1 MNRRS
6 LILKGLL
13 KTRTRV
19 AITLFVSIA
28 AVALGVSLVP
38 GSKAQRGSLNNASTK
53 KASLASKN
61 FDARLMATQDVERL
75 AQNSQRGLGKNGVID
90 VARQQAAGIVD
101 GLAALK
107 SRVPN
112 ASIQLSPLTAAVE
125 IVDGN
130 GALTG
135 NNRGMTGEMIVRNFI
150 SANKELYGLNDIDIA
165 NLRFLG
171 ESDSPSGIKMVRVEQ
186 MVRSTPIF
194 QSETRFILDRNGR
207 VVRSLGS
214 MIPKA
219 DEAADSNAGI
229 MTPEQALRAT
239 MRQLGVDLD
248 GSQFRR
254 VNSDDEEVSKI
265 AVDDAR
271 IEGNVT
277 SKIVYFPVA
286 PGVLVPAW
294 SQVVFG
300 NDADWYVLVDA
311 RDGTMLWRKNIK
323 SNVSTH
329 NARFRVYVQADG
341 TTPADSPAPQSPS
354 AAVPGGGTQFGAIS
368 PTIVSMFT
376 AMDPLASQNGWIDD
390 CPGGI
395 CTANETQT
403 IGNNVH
409 AYMDRVGGAGAGGAN
424 QPDTAA
430 SSVLDGNGKPIGN
443 PDANGRNRDFLG
455 TAPRDFETN
464 YLPPPQG
471 GNPEAGQTAT
481 GNGNNGTL
489 PVDQYR
495 RGMLTQLFYV
505 SNWYHDKLF
514 ALGFNEGAGN
524 FQQTNF
530 SGTGLGGDR
539 VLAEGQDSSSTDNA
553 NFSTPPDGQS
563 GRAQMFRF
571 IGPTVDRDGSLDT
584 EVLIHELTHGTSNRL
599 IGNAAGLVW
608 DPGTGM
614 GEGWSDFYA
623 MSLLNNTNADDPNAS
638 YATGAYAT
646 YKAFGIVSY
655 TDNYVYGIRRFPY
668 STNNTVNPLTWAD
681 VDDYTNNLSGG
692 IAPDPLGNNIGGAQ
706 EVHNTGEIWALS
718 LWEVRS
724 RIIAAN
730 AGSVPTGNQKTL
742 QLVTDGMKLTP
753 SNPSYVQ
760 ARDAIISADCA
771 TNACANE
778 DSIWNGFADRGLGY
792 GAKVSSAYGFAP
804 IATHQGIAESFSAPS
819 LDIQSVTVDDSI
831 GNNNGA
837 IDPNEPVRIT
847 VALKNPW
854 RSASKNVA
862 AATATLTTSTPGV
875 VITDGN
881 SSYPAIPAQGSAVGD
896 TFAFT
901 VPAAATCGQSLNF
914 TVMPNSSLSGQVP
927 LQISFRVG
935 APAGTGAPITYTR
948 TPGAPL
954 AIQDLRPRGTIDSQT
969 ITDDFEIADINVRI
983 DSITHTFPGDVTFG
997 IKAPNSYGVD
1007 LVTFIGGAVAGGGDG
1022 DNITNMVIDNQ
1033 AVGDMLLATNAQ
1045 APYTGSWLPI
1055 ANSPS
1060 WPVLG
1065 FGPQEPVGELNKLN
1079 GTSTLGTWR
1088 VLASDQ
1094 AAGDVGTLNS
1104 WSLIVTPRAFAC
1116 TPYVAAVNPT
1126 FTPAAAISRQQGTP
1140 PGAAVQV
1147 GTVTDPDTPIAN
1159 LTVTQIAGG
1168 TATGVTVSG
1177 ITVNPG
1183 TGAVSA
1189 VVSASCS
1196 ATAGTV
1202 RFQVSD
1208 GTNTGTGD
1216 LQVNIT
1222 ANTAPTLTAPAN
1234 QTVVFG
1240 QGAAYPTT
1248 SSDNGTMTYSVV
1260 STTPAMTTP
1269 PSISPTGVVSVAN
1282 SGPIGAHT
1290 IVIRA
1295 TDNCGAFTDAS
1306 FTVTVNQAATTTV
1319 VQTAQNAPT
1328 YGQSTTITASVAAN
1342 PPGGGVPQGT
1352 VNFLDGATPIAACQN
1367 VALNG
1372 LGSAA
1377 CSLNTLGAGTH
1388 TINVNYSGNTN
1399 YLASSGSAQQT
1410 VLKAALNI
1418 TASSH
1423 NVTYGDAVP
1432 TITPTFS
1439 GFVLGESSANLTT
1452 QPNCS
1457 TTYTQGAGAA
1467 GSPYPTSCTG
1477 AVSANYAFNYINGSI
1492 NVAKKGLTVTADNK
1506 TRAYG
1511 AANPALTATIT
1522 GFIGADNAGN
1532 STTGTAGLST
1542 TATATSPVG
1551 NYPITATLGTL
1562 ASSNYTFTTF
1572 NAGTLS
1578 ITAVQLTVTANNQT
1592 RVYGAPNPTLTYSIT
1607 GFVNGEGVGVVTGT
1621 PNITTTANA
1630 TSAPGT
1636 YPITTAQG
1644 TLAAPNYTFTTANGT
1659 LTVTQAATTTTITNA
1674 AALGNPT
1681 SAGQSYAVNW
1691 STTPVAP
1698 ATGTPTGNVTVSD
1711 GAGATCTAAVA
1722 AGTCNLTSATS
1733 GTKTIT
1739 ATYAGDANF
1748 TGSTS
1753 QSVQHNVV
1761 NGLTGNVKQFIAFGT
1776 NTNLAGVTMTL
1787 LNTGT
1792 QQAVTTTTDANGNY
1806 SFSTA
1811 LGQSY
1816 TITPSGLGKAFEATS
1831 RTYTNVAGNIS
1842 GADFIA
1848 YDVPGPNAIPRSARV
1863 SSQIATQGQPVTVP
1877 VLITTTGVETKVSFS
1892 VEYPTGP
1899 LGVPTV
1905 TCGTGAVNCTLTV
1918 DNSLAG
1924 KTGITV
1930 TPANSNPLTAGTR
1943 ELVKITFPTQSNPA
1957 TSAAIKFGD
1966 FPQAKD
1972 VRNAENNPLP
1982 MLYWTDGLVSFTGGT
1997 LLDGA
2002 TISGRVL
2009 NANGQGVRNATVTII
2024 DPVGNRRTAT
2034 TGSFGNYTFEGL
2046 ELGRDYL
2053 ITVTS
2058 KRYRFPTRTVNL
2070 TENLS
2075 GVDLTGLE

>member
-1 MNRRS
+1 MRKAFLTYLFLF
-6 LILKGLL
+6 LIV
-13 KTRTRV
+13 V
-19 AITLFVSIA
+19 AA
-28 AVALGVSLVP
+28 
-38 GSKAQRGSLNNASTK
+38 AST
-53 KASLASKN
+53 S
-61 FDARLMATQDVERL
+61 MAATLV
-75 AQNSQRGLGKNGVID
+75 NTSVT
-90 VARQQAAGIVD
+90 
-101 GLAALK
+101 
-107 SRVPN
+107 
-112 ASIQLSPLTAAVE
+112 LTAA
-125 IVDGN
+125 DP
-130 GALTG
+130 T
-135 NNRGMTGEMIVRNFI
+135 
-150 SANKELYGLNDIDIA
+150 
-165 NLRFLG
+165 
-171 ESDSPSGIKMVRVEQ
+171 
-186 MVRSTPIF
+186 
-194 QSETRFILDRNGR
+194 
-207 VVRSLGS
+207 
-214 MIPKA
+214 
-219 DEAADSNAGI
+219 
-229 MTPEQALRAT
+229 
-239 MRQLGVDLD
+239 QLGRLSRSGVP
-248 GSQFRR
+248 
-254 VNSDDEEVSKI
+254 SDWSVGK
-265 AVDDAR
+265 A
-271 IEGNVT
+271 
-277 SKIVYFPVA
+277 F
-286 PGVLVPAW
+286 PGVL
-294 SQVVFG
+294 
-300 NDADWYVLVDA
+300 
-311 RDGTMLWRKNIK
+311 
-323 SNVSTH
+323 
-329 NARFRVYVQADG
+329 NAATSYNYQ
-341 TTPADSPAPQSPS
+341 T
-354 AAVPGGGTQFGAIS
+354 
-368 PTIVSMFT
+368 FT
-376 AMDPLASQNGWIDD
+376 VDPLASGYPYVQIS
-390 CPGGI
+390 
-395 CTANETQT
+395 
-403 IGNNVH
+403 
-409 AYMDRVGGAGAGGAN
+409 MD
-424 QPDTAA
+424 DTA
-430 SSVLDGNGKPIGN
+430 SSPSLFVSAYLDAYLPGS
-443 PDANGRNRDFLG
+443 LS
-455 TAPRDFETN
+455 TN
-464 YLPPPQG
+464 YLG
-471 GNPEAGQTAT
+471 DAGSSGNSFLNPGFFQVVVPAGH
-481 GNGNNGTL
+481 
-489 PVDQYR
+489 
-495 RGMLTQLFYV
+495 QLV
-505 SNWYHDKLF
+505 I
-514 ALGFNEGAGN
+514 
-524 FQQTNF
+524 
-530 SGTGLGGDR
+530 
-539 VLAEGQDSSSTDNA
+539 VV
-553 NFSTPPDGQS
+553 GQS
-563 GRAQMFRF
+563 ASG
-571 IGPTVDRDGSLDT
+571 
-584 EVLIHELTHGTSNRL
+584 
-599 IGNAAGLVW
+599 AAGL
-608 DPGTGM
+608 GTPINIRV
-614 GEGWSDFYA
+614 EGFTDTQYSDIA
-623 MSLLNNTNADDPNAS
+623 
-638 YATGAYAT
+638 
-646 YKAFGIVSY
+646 I
-655 TDNYVYGIRRFPY
+655 FPP
-668 STNNTVNPLTWAD
+668 VF
-681 VDDYTNNLSGG
+681 
-692 IAPDPLGNNIGGAQ
+692 
-706 EVHNTGEIWALS
+706 
-718 LWEVRS
+718 
-724 RIIAAN
+724 
-730 AGSVPTGNQKTL
+730 
-742 QLVTDGMKLTP
+742 TP
-753 SNPSYVQ
+753 S
-760 ARDAIISADCA
+760 
-771 TNACANE
+771 
-778 DSIWNGFADRGLGY
+778 
-792 GAKVSSAYGFAP
+792 
-804 IATHQGIAESFSAPS
+804 
-819 LDIQSVTVDDSI
+819 
-831 GNNNGA
+831 
-837 IDPNEPVRIT
+837 
-847 VALKNPW
+847 
-854 RSASKNVA
+854 
-862 AATATLTTSTPGV
+862 
-875 VITDGN
+875 
-881 SSYPAIPAQGSAVGD
+881 
-896 TFAFT
+896 
-901 VPAAATCGQSLNF
+901 
-914 TVMPNSSLSGQVP
+914 
-927 LQISFRVG
+927 
-935 APAGTGAPITYTR
+935 
-948 TPGAPL
+948 
-954 AIQDLRPRGTIDSQT
+954 
-969 ITDDFEIADINVRI
+969 
-983 DSITHTFPGDVTFG
+983 
-997 IKAPNSYGVD
+997 
-1007 LVTFIGGAVAGGGDG
+1007 
-1022 DNITNMVIDNQ
+1022 
-1033 AVGDMLLATNAQ
+1033 
-1045 APYTGSWLPI
+1045 
-1055 ANSPS
+1055 
-1060 WPVLG
+1060 
-1065 FGPQEPVGELNKLN
+1065 
-1079 GTSTLGTWR
+1079 
-1088 VLASDQ
+1088 
-1094 AAGDVGTLNS
+1094 
-1104 WSLIVTPRAFAC
+1104 
-1116 TPYVAAVNPT
+1116 
-1126 FTPAAAISRQQGTP
+1126 AAISRQQGSTGGP
-1140 PGAAVQV
+1140 AVQV
-1147 GTVTDPDTPIAN
+1147 GTVTDADTPIAN

-1621 PNITTTANA
+1621 PSITTTANA

-1636 YPITTAQG
+1636 YPITTAVG

-1698 ATGTPTGNVTVSD
+1698 ATGTPTGNVTVTD
-1711 GAGATCTAAVA
+1711 GTQTCTAAVA

-1918 DNSLAG
+1918 NNSLSG
-1924 KTGITV
+1924 KVGITV
-1930 TPANSNPLTAGTR
+1930 TPFNSNPLTAGTR

-1966 FPQAKD
+1966 FPTAKD

-2002 TISGRVL
+2002 TISGRVTT
-2009 NANGQGVRNATVTII
+2009 AAGQGLRNATVTLI
-2024 DPVGNRRTAT
+2024 DTAGGRRTT
-2034 TGSFGNYTFEGL
+2034 ITSSFGNYQFENL
-2046 ELGRDYL
+2046 ELGRDYML
-2053 ITVTS
+2053 VVTS
-2058 KRYRFPTRTVNL
+2058 KRFRFATQTVNL
-2070 TENLS
+2070 TGNLAD
-2075 GVDLTGLE
+2075 VNLIGLE